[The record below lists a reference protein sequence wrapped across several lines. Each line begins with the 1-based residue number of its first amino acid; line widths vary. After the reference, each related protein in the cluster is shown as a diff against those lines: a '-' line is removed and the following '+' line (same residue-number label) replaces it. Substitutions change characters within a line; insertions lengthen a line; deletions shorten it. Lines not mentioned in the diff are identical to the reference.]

1 MEINIGNVPAV
12 SASIRKPT
20 AVTFDMD
27 ASHGIQ
33 LPEYKGET
41 VVVPSEEE
49 QILKTGGHTVND
61 NIVIKPIPSNWGK
74 ISYNGAFLMVE

>member
-1 MEINIGNVPAV
+1 MEINIGIVPAV
-12 SASIRKPT
+12 SASIREP
-20 AVTFDMD
+20 AVVSFDID
-27 ASHGIQ
+27 ASHGSS

-61 NIVIKPIPSNWGK
+61 DIVIKPIPSNWGK
-74 ISYNGAFLMVE
+74 ISYNGAFLMIE